1 MSSGM
6 ISGTSGFPGLE
17 TMPTAFLAD
26 AGFAMLKMEL
36 YRSQKSE
43 VRSRKS
49 EGRSK
54 TAIAECILDCRFWT
68 LILNSDFFRTLHRAE
83 TLDFLP
89 HPAMVIQSRRCSR
102 HAGPKPQ
109 PALVPRLLV
118 APQSR

>member
-1 MSSGM
+1 M

-68 LILNSDFFRTLHRAE
+68 LILNSDFCILTSSELCIEQKLSISFRTL
-83 TLDFLP
+83 
-89 HPAMVIQSRRCSR
+89 QW
-102 HAGPKPQ
+102 
-109 PALVPRLLV
+109 
-118 APQSR
+118 